1 MNKDSLPSAHFS
13 AIDEV
18 LGVPR
23 TWNSGS
29 AKVKNPDRRA
39 KIITTIKD
47 ERTAS
52 GVSGC

>member
-1 MNKDSLPSAHFS
+1 MNKDSLPSAHFP

-18 LGVPR
+18 LGVAR

-29 AKVKNPDRRA
+29 AKAKNPDRRA
-39 KIITTIKD
+39 KTTTTIKD
-47 ERTAS
+47 GRTAS